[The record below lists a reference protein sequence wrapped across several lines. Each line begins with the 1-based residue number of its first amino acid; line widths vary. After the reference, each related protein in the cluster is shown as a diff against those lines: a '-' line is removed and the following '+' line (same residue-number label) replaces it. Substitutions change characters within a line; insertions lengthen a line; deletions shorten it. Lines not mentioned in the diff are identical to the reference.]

1 MNKIT
6 KILIIVAILIVC
18 VWVADIIYCKI
29 ISVEPDDLYLVK
41 ENSEENVKAT
51 KGSYT
56 WKEKGIIRYIN
67 VTADSVGPINID
79 YNKIIEVKPGDKIYF
94 NDCNWTNVGAS
105 VILQKDGKEVANI
118 PIESNLEERYIVVP
132 QIVVDEYIVKID
144 LKSDNGE
151 VWYSAKIKII

>member
-105 VILQKDGKEVANI
+105 VILQKDGKEVASI

-132 QIVVDEYIVKID
+132 QIVIDEYIIKID